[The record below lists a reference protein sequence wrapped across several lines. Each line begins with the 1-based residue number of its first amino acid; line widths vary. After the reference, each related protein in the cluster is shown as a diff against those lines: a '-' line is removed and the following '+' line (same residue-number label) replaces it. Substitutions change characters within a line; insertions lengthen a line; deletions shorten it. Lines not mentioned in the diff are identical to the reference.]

1 MNTHA
6 IMLAAGYLIGM
17 LGGIA
22 LFIAPFTR
30 RCRAHMGW
38 ARIAL
43 WLAGLAIVVW
53 SILGTTMLFWRQH
66 FSRYGYFLLEHYKT
80 MCTGAALALLFL
92 LILSGGLW
100 RACRRPSVASD
111 TMPNI

>member
-1 MNTHA
+1 
-6 IMLAAGYLIGM
+6 MLTVGYLLAL

-30 RCRAHMGW
+30 RFRADMGW
-38 ARIAL
+38 TRIAL
-43 WLAGLAIVVW
+43 CLAGLLTVVW
-53 SILGTTMLFWRQH
+53 SFLGTTILFWRHH

-80 MCTGAALALLFL
+80 MCTGAALSLLFF

-100 RACRRPSVASD
+100 RAFRRFSVASD
-111 TMPNI
+111 NTPNI

>member
-1 MNTHA
+1 MNTPA
-6 IMLAAGYLIGM
+6 IMLTAAYLIG
-17 LGGIA
+17 LFGGIA

-30 RCRAHMGW
+30 RCRADMGW

-43 WLAGLAIVVW
+43 WLAGLVTVVW
-53 SILGTTMLFWRQH
+53 SLLGTTMLFWRQH

-80 MCTGAALALLFL
+80 MCTGAALGLLFL

-100 RACRRPSVASD
+100 RAFRRPSVASD
-111 TMPNI
+111 NTPNI